1 MLGQFTL
8 TTVIILMTFDNA
20 KSDDLWCYSCNTDLT
35 DGHTTACND
44 PYVPAPYFD
53 LVLCP
58 QNDSHH
64 CLKSVISYRD
74 VLVTVRG
81 CVPSR
86 EIDGYCRHEKYLLK
100 PSITCSFCND
110 YACNGQGSIYLF
122 TSQCLGFLLL
132 LTCINVFPVNI

>member
-1 MLGQFTL
+1 MASQFLL
-8 TTVIILMTFDNA
+8 TTVIILTTFGCA
-20 KSDDLWCYSCNTDLT
+20 KSQSLWCYQCNTNLT

-44 PYVPAPYFD
+44 PYIPAPYYD

-58 QNDSHH
+58 LNEPHH
-64 CLKSVISYRD
+64 CLKSIIIDRD

-86 EIDGYCRHEKYLLK
+86 EIDGYCRHL
-100 PSITCSFCND
+100 PNSSITCSFCNE

-122 TSQCLGFLLL
+122 ALHRLGLLL
-132 LTCINVFPVNI
+132 PLICIAVKFS